1 MDGGSGRVVSER
13 RGAGGENMSQVS
25 LPAPGTVLS
34 PLPAL
39 LGTERRERRELGI
52 HAEFPVFVVA
62 AGLFFPPVF
71 QTRAAVSNRTCL
83 DWR

>member
-1 MDGGSGRVVSER
+1 MKDFNVEGVGRAGGWMGGAGEWCL

-39 LGTERRERRELGI
+39 LGSERREKRE
-52 HAEFPVFVVA
+52 
-62 AGLFFPPVF
+62 
-71 QTRAAVSNRTCL
+71 N
-83 DWR
+83 

>member
-1 MDGGSGRVVSER
+1 MKDFNVEGVGRAGGWTGGGVGGVGEWCR

-39 LGTERRERRELGI
+39 LGTERREKRE
-52 HAEFPVFVVA
+52 
-62 AGLFFPPVF
+62 
-71 QTRAAVSNRTCL
+71 N
-83 DWR
+83 

>member
-1 MDGGSGRVVSER
+1 MKDFNVEGVGRAGGWTGGVGEWCR

-39 LGTERRERRELGI
+39 LGTERREKRE
-52 HAEFPVFVVA
+52 
-62 AGLFFPPVF
+62 
-71 QTRAAVSNRTCL
+71 N
-83 DWR
+83 